1 MQPFP
6 WQEPAVEAM
15 ASALSSG
22 RSFLNASDT
31 GTGKTPTA
39 LWAIQKTGLPF
50 RVVCP
55 KSVVQSWRETAEK
68 LGIAD
73 RMQFVQN
80 IEKLRRNK
88 EVLVPLGANFLWK
101 RSSEKIVT
109 VFDEVHRFSAYN
121 SQNAVILS
129 RCPRPALMLSATAAD
144 SPVKLRAIGQHL
156 GLCAWDEW
164 PQWAAKR
171 GCSLAPM
178 GGYQFSGHKSEIDR
192 LHQEIFD
199 AGRGC
204 RIRIADLGDQ
214 FPENSIETM
223 GVEVEEGAE
232 KAINRAYAEEIEQL
246 KGEAPSPAVD
256 MLRARQLAEHAK
268 LPALLQLVEDEI
280 EGGRS
285 AVVFVN
291 FRESLA
297 QLVEKFDCPAIY
309 GQQDTEERELMVKS
323 FEEDR
328 KFVIGVM
335 IQAGGCGLDGLQD
348 LHGGRPRSSFICPGW
363 SAIDLRQALGRI
375 HRGNAKSR
383 SLQKL
388 VFAAGTIEDSVRRKL
403 NGKLRRIDLL
413 NDGDLAFTQ

>member
-6 WQEPAVEAM
+6 WQEPAIAAM
-15 ASALSSG
+15 AAALSAG
-22 RSFLNASDT
+22 KSFLNASDT

-39 LWAIQKTGLPF
+39 LWAIKRAGLPF

-55 KSVVQSWRETAEK
+55 KSVVHSWRELAEDFGMAGQ
-68 LGIAD
+68 LAW
-73 RMQFVQN
+73 VQN
-80 IEKLRRNK
+80 IEKLRRNRDI
-88 EVLVPLGANFLWK
+88 LVPLGANFLWK
-101 RSSEKIVT
+101 RSPDRVVT
-109 VFDEVHRFSAYN
+109 IFDEVHRFSSYN

-156 GLCAWDEW
+156 GLCSWESW
-164 PQWAAKR
+164 PQWAAAR

-178 GGYQFSGHKSEIDR
+178 GGYQFSGRISEIET

-199 AGRGC
+199 SGRGI
-204 RIRIADLGDQ
+204 RIRISDLGDS
-214 FPENSIETM
+214 FPENFVETI
-223 GVEVEEGAE
+223 GVQVEPSAE
-232 KAINRAYAEEIEQL
+232 TALSRAYHEEIERL
-246 KGEAPSPAVD
+246 KLEAVSPAVD

-268 LPALLQLVEDEI
+268 LPALLELAEDEMA
-280 EGGRS
+280 GGRS
-285 AVVFVN
+285 VVVFVN

-309 GQQDTEERELMVKS
+309 GEQDEAERRVMIESFQQDRQHL
-323 FEEDR
+323 
-328 KFVIGVM
+328 IGVM

-348 LHGGRPRSSFICPGW
+348 LHGGRPRSSLICPGW

-375 HRGNAKSR
+375 HRGNAKSKC
-383 SLQKL
+383 LQKL

-403 NGKLRRIDLL
+403 SRKLHRINTL
-413 NDGDLAFTQ
+413 NDGDLAFAQ